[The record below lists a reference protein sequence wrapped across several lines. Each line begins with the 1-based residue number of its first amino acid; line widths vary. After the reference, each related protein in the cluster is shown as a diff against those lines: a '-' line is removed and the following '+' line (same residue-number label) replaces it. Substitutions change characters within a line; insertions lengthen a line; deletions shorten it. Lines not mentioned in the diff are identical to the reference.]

1 MVVAVECSLKN
12 LKNALAEIGYTAVD
26 YETYNFPVD
35 AIVYESI
42 HLKPCSKHNF
52 LNEKL
57 QSGILMIYA
66 KNKTIDEIDNI
77 LRTRTYS
84 SLF

>member
-1 MVVAVECSLKN
+1 MIVAVESTLGDLKKA
-12 LKNALAEIGYTAVD
+12 LKGYGYNVVD
-26 YETYNFPVD
+26 YELYNFPVD

-52 LNEKL
+52 LSENL
-57 QSGILMIYA
+57 RSGILMIYA

>member
-1 MVVAVECSLKN
+1 MIVAVENSIGY
-12 LKNALAEIGYTAVD
+12 LKNALSDKGYNVVD
-26 YETYNFPVD
+26 FGEYRLPID
-35 AIVYESI
+35 AIVYESV
-42 HLKPCSKHNF
+42 HLKPCSEHNF
-52 LNEKL
+52 LN
-57 QSGILMIYA
+57 SGSRNGILMIYA